1 MTVKELLE
9 ERYILENLWPGCQWP
24 VNTIFTANFAD
35 FSKYPYLVRKL
46 AWHQERKEA
55 DLPLY
60 VKNIVS
66 GNYFKVKKWVKEYGC
81 FRAIEK
87 IKYGSI
93 HADWLVPITEEEYK
107 IGKLLSPM
115 PK

>member
-1 MTVKELLE
+1 
-9 ERYILENLWPGCQWP
+9 
-24 VNTIFTANFAD
+24 
-35 FSKYPYLVRKL
+35 
-46 AWHQERKEA
+46 
-55 DLPLY
+55 
-60 VKNIVS
+60 VS